1 MDITSTSQGLLVL
14 VTFSIG
20 LILGIGLGIVGIALG
35 KIISPSRDFPK
46 KRERYECANP
56 PVGRARGLLMMQ
68 YYPFLLLF
76 LTIEPIMIY
85 SFLFLLESYKYPLS
99 ALLLFTG
106 ILGLMIPPL
115 IFGLHSARRLEL
127 WSAP

>member
-1 MDITSTSQGLLVL
+1 MVAMPQELLVL
-14 VTFSIG
+14 VTLSIG
-20 LILGIGLGIVGIALG
+20 LTLGIGLGIIGIVLG
-35 KIISPSRDFPK
+35 KIASPSRDFPK

-56 PVGRARGLLMMQ
+56 PIGRARGLLMMQ

-85 SFLFLLESYKYPLS
+85 SFLFLLESYKYPLNT
-99 ALLLFTG
+99 LLLFAG
-106 ILGLMIPPL
+106 ILGFMIPPL